1 MKIDCL
7 ILGEY
12 QTNCYILRES
22 ETASDCLI
30 IDTGLDAGI
39 LINFLKQHKLNPVFV
54 VLTHGH
60 ADHIAAIP
68 DLRENFPDIKVYI
81 HKLDAEMLTKPKDNL
96 SLLAGVALK
105 IEPADCLIEEG
116 DMINTGGIKLEVL
129 HTPGH
134 TAGGISLYLR
144 QEGIVFAGDA
154 LFADSIGRTD
164 FPDGNFQ
171 QLVKSIK
178 EKLFILA
185 DETICYPG
193 HGPETTIGREKAYN
207 QYLQ

>member
-12 QTNCYILRES
+12 QTNCYILRKS
-22 ETASDCLI
+22 ETASECLI
-30 IDTGLDAGI
+30 IDTGLDSSI
-39 LINFLKQHKLNPVFV
+39 LVDFLKEQKLNPVSV

-68 DLRENFPDIKVYI
+68 DLRENFPGIKVHI

-96 SLLAGVALK
+96 SLLTGIVIK
-105 IEPADCLIEEG
+105 IEPADCLVEQG
-116 DMINTGGIKLEVL
+116 DTINTGWTELEVL

-134 TAGGISLYLR
+134 TAGGISLYSR
-144 QEGIVFAGDA
+144 QEGIVFTGDA

-164 FPDGNFQ
+164 FPGGNFE
-171 QLVKSIK
+171 QLIKSIK
-178 EKLFILA
+178 EKLFVLA

-193 HGPETTIGREKAYN
+193 HGLETTIGKEKAYN
-207 QYLQ
+207 QFLR